1 MIKTLSGIA
10 VGVTNGANTEKQ
22 AVTSAEILALMVEV
36 ENLRNILNVSK
47 ISVNEGKRLLEKEI
61 IYKNG
66 EVYKTT
72 VIPTF
77 QNIADAI
84 KTLGA
89 IGALGIKSTRMNVK
103 APFSKVIPVSETFD
117 LKKLAFGI
125 IEHVPSE
132 TQQVLNMEFDNS
144 DSSNFLESDYIKFDG
159 QMKIKSGVEFKPKSV
174 IDANTTIDEVEV
186 KFDDISVFFSTEL
199 LYESEEYIKC
209 LISVGQTVIPSG
221 SVDVDG
227 IESVKGLKIVYE
239 RSGKSILKYALS
251 FDDGVTFYSLYNNAW
266 IEVDVEDK
274 SAFKAKGMTPEILNS
289 LHFTKLEEL
298 RSICGFVDKFRCA
311 YYLERPV
318 FGDLCENDK
327 LTMDVVTLTK
337 PAMLNKSYYTVTY
350 NEQAATVTYSI
361 TKDGNYTLN
370 YSEI

>member
-10 VGVTNGANTEKQ
+10 VGATSGTSTEKQ
-22 AVTSAEILALMVEV
+22 AVTSAEILSLMVEV

-66 EVYKTT
+66 EVYKTA

-144 DSSNFLESDYIKFDG
+144 DSSNFLENDYIKFDG
-159 QMKIKSGVEFKPKSV
+159 QMKIKSGVEFEPKSV
-174 IDANTTIDEVEV
+174 IDANTTIDEAEV
-186 KFDDISVFFSTEL
+186 KFNDISVFFST
-199 LYESEEYIKC
+199 SEEYIKC

-221 SVDVDG
+221 SVDVDS
-227 IESVKGLKIVYE
+227 IESVKGLKIVYK

-298 RSICGFVDKFRCA
+298 RSICGFVNKFRCA

-318 FGDLCENDK
+318 FEDLCENDK

-337 PAMLNKSYYTVTY
+337 PVMLNKSYYTVTY
-350 NEQAATVTYSI
+350 NEQAETVTYSI

-370 YSEI
+370 QSEI